1 MNETYYGM
9 HPTYYS
15 SHNSTHHV
23 YVGDQYNIM
32 IITLGVVLVV
42 FLSCVFIQL
51 CKLDRNY
58 IDS

>member
-9 HPTYYS
+9 HPTSY

-32 IITLGVVLVV
+32 IITFGVVLVV

-51 CKLDRNY
+51 CKLDMEL
-58 IDS
+58 